1 MCIRDSWNKTSKLQE
16 GNSLAKGDA
25 LLQLRF
31 KTRTTTQLD
40 KVLSLAD
47 ETIIGEAVDQ
57 NADTKGF
64 ELTFIDKVVLPSL
77 DFKLFPNPLKR
88 NLTVVMTT
96 QLAQESQLSLV
107 DNFGREV
114 LSLTVSEL
122 QTTINVQHLP
132 TGIYYIK
139 IDHLGQSVTKRFT
152 KVE

>member
-1 MCIRDSWNKTSKLQE
+1 M
-16 GNSLAKGDA
+16 
-25 LLQLRF
+25 
-31 KTRTTTQLD
+31 D